1 LEAKMA
7 DWRRCEAVERI
18 PGKVSGAWVVK
29 GTRIPVDAIL
39 ANAKGYTPEQIAMM
53 FEGLSADDAR
63 RVIEFDR
70 EEQERME
77 RAHSA

>member
-1 LEAKMA
+1 MA
-7 DWRRCEAVERI
+7 DWRRCEVVEKI

-29 GTRIPVDAIL
+29 GTRIPIDAIL
-39 ANAKGYTPEQIAMM
+39 ANARGYTPEQIAMM

-63 RVIEFDR
+63 RVIEFDKQ
-70 EEQERME
+70 EQERME

>member
-1 LEAKMA
+1 MT
-7 DWRRCEAVERI
+7 DWRHCEVVERI

-39 ANAKGYTPEQIAMM
+39 TNAHGRTPEELALM
-53 FEGLSADDAR
+53 FDGLSAHVAR
-63 RVIEFDR
+63 QVIEFDR
-70 EEQERME
+70 QDQERIK

>member
-1 LEAKMA
+1 MA
-7 DWRRCEAVERI
+7 DWRRCEVVERI

-39 ANAKGYTPEQIAMM
+39 ANAHGYTPEQIAMM

-63 RVIEFDR
+63 RVIEFDCQ
-70 EEQERME
+70 EQERTK
-77 RAHSA
+77 RAHSG

>member
-1 LEAKMA
+1 LEKKMA
-7 DWRRCEAVERI
+7 DWQRCDVVERT

-39 ANAKGYTPEQIAMM
+39 ANADGCTPEQIATM
-53 FEGLSADDAR
+53 FEGLSVQDAR
-63 RVIEFDR
+63 QVIEFDKQ
-70 EEQERME
+70 EQERMD